1 MIKIRHGLCLMLLL
15 SSGVWALD
23 SNTVSVD
30 VLAKTT
36 SSWNG
41 ERLSSYPDGQP
52 EVTVLKIVIPPKV
65 RLPLH
70 MHPVVNAGILLKGE
84 LTVATDDNKT
94 LHMVAGDAL
103 VEVVDTW
110 HYGVNEGNEPAEIV
124 VFYAGIK
131 DKPITIKK

>member
-1 MIKIRHGLCLMLLL
+1 M
-15 SSGVWALD
+15 
-23 SNTVSVD
+23 
-30 VLAKTT
+30 
-36 SSWNG
+36 
-41 ERLSSYPDGQP
+41 
-52 EVTVLKIVIPPKV
+52 
-65 RLPLH
+65 PLH
-70 MHPVVNAGILLKGE
+70 IHPVVNAGILLKGE
-84 LTVATDDNKT
+84 LTVTTDDNKT